1 MLYKYFA
8 SRIFPWFF
16 CLNTKKEDIPGLF
29 FSTINKKIYTT
40 DLKSGKID
48 ERETIINK
56 LIKLNKNLK
65 FDIYGYKNRYPVWSE
80 SFYEAISN
88 CSMAL
93 NLNRGKSKK
102 YSCSNRI
109 ASLMGNG
116 LLTFM
121 DNEKQFD
128 HFFSKNEIIFF
139 NNEIDLIN
147 KLNYYKIN
155 DKKRIEIAK
164 NGQRKYF
171 HLFNERNVA
180 EYITEKSMGMNKH
193 YKPLWE

>member
-1 MLYKYFA
+1 M
-8 SRIFPWFF
+8 SHGVNRG
-16 CLNTKKEDIPGLF
+16 N
-29 FSTINKKIYTT
+29 
-40 DLKSGKID
+40 LKSGKID
-48 ERETIINK
+48 EREKIINK
-56 LIKLNKNLK
+56 LIDLNKNIK

-80 SFYEAISN
+80 SFYKSISN
-88 CSMAL
+88 SSMAL

-121 DNEKQFD
+121 DDQKQFD

-139 NNEIDLIN
+139 NNEVDLME

-155 DKKRIEIAK
+155 SKKRIDIAK
-164 NGQRKYF
+164 KGQEKYF
-171 HLFNERNVA
+171 RLFNEKNVA
-180 EYITEKSMGMNKH
+180 EYIVKRSLGIDKR
-193 YKPLWE
+193 YKPSWE

>member
-1 MLYKYFA
+1 M
-8 SRIFPWFF
+8 SHGVNR
-16 CLNTKKEDIPGLF
+16 G
-29 FSTINKKIYTT
+29 
-40 DLKSGKID
+40 DLKAGKID
-48 ERETIINK
+48 ERETILNK
-56 LIKLNKNLK
+56 LIQLNKNLK
-65 FDIYGYKNRYPVWSE
+65 FDIYGYKNRHPVWSE

-102 YSCSNRI
+102 YSSSNRI

-128 HFFSKNEIIFF
+128 HFFSKNEIVFF
-139 NNEIDLIN
+139 NDEIDLIS

-164 NGQRKYF
+164 NGQYKYF

-180 EYITEKSMGMNKH
+180 EYIAEKSMDMNKH